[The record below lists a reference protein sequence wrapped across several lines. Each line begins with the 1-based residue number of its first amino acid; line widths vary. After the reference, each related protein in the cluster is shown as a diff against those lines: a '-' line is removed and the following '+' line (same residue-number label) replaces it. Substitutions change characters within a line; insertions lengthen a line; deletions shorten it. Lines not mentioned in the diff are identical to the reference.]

1 MELWDWGIV
10 GLAVFIQASYFIP
23 YQRRIVY
30 VRLPLLA
37 VGIAL
42 SIYLQNLT
50 LILVMMMVVLV
61 VISRFLIIRS
71 LLNRLDHGAVDVSNP
86 IAPVFNKPAD
96 NLDWL
101 RPYMVRKSFA
111 KDTVLFRRGSR
122 SDEMFLIVSGT
133 ISLTEVKINLKAG
146 EMLGE
151 IGIFSPSRERTA
163 TAICTSA
170 VEVLSIS
177 ASTTFEIV
185 AQNPGFGVKL
195 MQLIIARMNQ
205 RVEQHMQQQRD
216 AEIRAEHEK
225 LRNRI
230 EVAETFESSVER
242 VFRGVTESVEHMKG
256 SAQQILGVSQLAK
269 QRSDL
274 ASNALDQTIANTEQ
288 MAGSAK
294 GLAEA
299 IHGIGLDV
307 DRSSEIAQEA
317 IGHTHRADQTI
328 ANLLQATSRINDIVK
343 LISEIASQTNLLAL
357 NATIEAARAGDAG
370 KGFAVV
376 ASEVKAL
383 ANQTARATEEISAQ
397 VNGMSDATQQI
408 VSDIQTIGQTIDN
421 MGEITRQIGVSIH
434 EQRGASASVAE
445 NLRQASLG
453 TEEVGK
459 QLDAIIESVN
469 LSSQVLGKVMGTAT
483 ELAQNAGTL
492 HDEVTTF
499 THFMKQPD

>member
-1 MELWDWGIV
+1 MELWHWGV
-10 GLAVFIQASYFIP
+10 VALAVFVQASYFIP

-30 VRLPLLA
+30 LRLPFMA
-37 VGIAL
+37 IGIAGA
-42 SIYLQNLT
+42 IYAQSLVLG
-50 LILVMMMVVLV
+50 LVMMMVAV
-61 VISRFLIIRS
+61 VALSRFSIIKS
-71 LLNRLDHGAVDVSNP
+71 LLNRLDHAAIDVSNP
-86 IAPVFNKPAD
+86 VSPVFNKPVD

-101 RPYMVRKSFA
+101 LPYMTKQSYT

-122 SDEMFLIVSGT
+122 SDDMYLIVAGT
-133 ISLTEVKINLKAG
+133 VTLSEVKINLKAG
-146 EMLGE
+146 DMLGE

-163 TAICTSA
+163 TAICSSD
-170 VEVLSIS
+170 VDVMSIS
-177 ASTTFEIV
+177 ARTTFEIV
-185 AQNPGFGVKL
+185 AQNPGFGVRM

-205 RVEQHMQQQRD
+205 RIEQHMQEQRD

-242 VFRGVTESVEHMKG
+242 VFRGVTDSVQQMKG
-256 SAQQILGVSQLAK
+256 SADKILSASELAK
-269 QRSDL
+269 NRSKL
-274 ASNALDQTIANTEQ
+274 ASQALHQTIANTEE

-299 IHGIGLDV
+299 IHSIGLEV
-307 DRSSEIAQEA
+307 DRSSDIAQEA
-317 IGHTHRADQTI
+317 IGHTHRADKTI

-397 VNGMSDATQQI
+397 VHGMSDATQQI
-408 VSDIQTIGQTIDN
+408 VTDIQTIGQTIDN
-421 MGEITRQIGVSIH
+421 MG
-434 EQRGASASVAE
+434 
-445 NLRQASLG
+445 
-453 TEEVGK
+453 
-459 QLDAIIESVN
+459 
-469 LSSQVLGKVMGTAT
+469 
-483 ELAQNAGTL
+483 
-492 HDEVTTF
+492 
-499 THFMKQPD
+499 